1 MIQHF
6 KSLSLTSRIG
16 VIVGLFLILLLISPI
31 LADVPKPH
39 IPEAVKGEQC
49 VEETD
54 YMRRNHM
61 DLLMHRRDE
70 TMHKGIRTRKHSLQ
84 NCLTCH
90 AVKDKQQN
98 IISIKD
104 ERHFCRSCHAYAAV
118 KIDCFDCHSSTPI
131 AKDKNSGI

>member
-16 VIVGLFLILLLISPI
+16 VIVGLFLILFLISPI

-39 IPEAVKGEQC
+39 IPEAKGEQC

-70 TMHKGIRTRKHSLQ
+70 TMHKGVRTRKHSLQ

-90 AVKDKQQN
+90 AVKDKQQQVVT
-98 IISIKD
+98 IKD
-104 ERHFCRSCHAYAAV
+104 KRHFCRSCHSYAAV

-131 AKDKNSGI
+131 AKNKNSGI